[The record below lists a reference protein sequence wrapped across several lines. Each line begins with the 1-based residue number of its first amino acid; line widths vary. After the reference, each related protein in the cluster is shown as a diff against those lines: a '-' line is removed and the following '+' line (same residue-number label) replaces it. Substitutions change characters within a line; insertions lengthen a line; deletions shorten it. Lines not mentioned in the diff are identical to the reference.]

1 MRSDSPA
8 GLPAA
13 LCRDA
18 SSPPSARV
26 LGESLGTTELQVLE
40 AAFQRHPG
48 GCRAP
53 APRAATVLALQR
65 LWMQLGRA
73 ALLLQWHPHSQLR
86 LIVSCLFYLLQEA
99 HARDSHV
106 GGVGRVWGGPY
117 VGIRVGAAPGWPSHC
132 HRPMP
137 GKWVWAQ
144 SQPHSSQPFLIPSQ
158 AAGTHL
164 GILRADSGMSW
175 PWGRLWAKGGPGRAR
190 GGQAFP
196 GAPPANWAGG
206 RVD

>member
-106 GGVGRVWGGPY
+106 GGVGRVWGGVPMLES
-117 VGIRVGAAPGWPSHC
+117 GWE
-132 HRPMP
+132 
-137 GKWVWAQ
+137 
-144 SQPHSSQPFLIPSQ
+144 QPRAGPHIVIGPCQENGFGHNHNLTQ
-158 AAGTHL
+158 ANL
-164 GILRADSGMSW
+164 S
-175 PWGRLWAKGGPGRAR
+175 
-190 GGQAFP
+190 
-196 GAPPANWAGG
+196 
-206 RVD
+206 